1 MKGLSYIYEHSAGK
15 PKGERPVKR
24 PMQIWQNNIK
34 NCLKVI
40 ELENVDWI
48 NVAEDRNLDRLL

>member
-1 MKGLSYIYEHSAGK
+1 MKGLSNIYEHSAEN
-15 PKGERPVKR
+15 PKGKRPVKR

-40 ELENVDWI
+40 EFENVDWI
-48 NVAEDRNLDRLL
+48 NVAEDTILDTFL